1 MEQTR
6 PPEEFVSSRPPA
18 PPASAWR
25 VLAVALTLVLV
36 LVLAAGLWAR
46 WRSLSNDDAARLG
59 ARATVAS
66 VRTGLR
72 PDPSVLPDAVLAD
85 QEAAFGPAATPSQ
98 ARHLE
103 ARGTGAPPGSLA
115 DAAAWLEDVARTS
128 PNGELAATAASV
140 AASWWAAEPPP
151 AGADPTARRTE
162 ESEAG
167 SGAGSPATSDESAGE
182 RDGDGPGSGAASKVP
197 TEEGDG
203 EDTDDDAASSCEPAQ
218 LAAVTA
224 LDRARFTA
232 EAAAARIPADA
243 AQRGTMDAVT
253 DTLDATLREPAV
265 TPMLSC
271 DPAPVAGGHVLPA
284 GFAEDPTRAVGGTLR
299 EASAALVSA
308 VGASSPE
315 DRDWLLTALLE
326 TAVAAQRLDPEHPVP
341 ALPGRD

>member
-36 LVLAAGLWAR
+36 LVLAAGLWAH
-46 WRSLSNDDAARLG
+46 WRSLSDDDATRLG

-66 VRTGLR
+66 VRTGLH

-103 ARGTGAPPGSLA
+103 ARGTGAPPSSLA
-115 DAAAWLEDVARTS
+115 DAAARLEDVARTS

-140 AASWWAAEPPP
+140 AASWWAVEPPP

-167 SGAGSPATSDESAGE
+167 SGAGSPA
-182 RDGDGPGSGAASKVP
+182 ASKVP

-203 EDTDDDAASSCEPAQ
+203 EDTNDDAASSCEPAQ

-315 DRDWLLTALLE
+315 DRDWLLTGLLE
-326 TAVAAQRLDPEHPVP
+326 TAVTAQHLDPEHPVP

>member
-36 LVLAAGLWAR
+36 LVLAAGLWAH
-46 WRSLSNDDAARLG
+46 WRSLSDDDAARLG

-66 VRTGLR
+66 VRTGLH

-140 AASWWAAEPPP
+140 AASWWAAEPPS

-167 SGAGSPATSDESAGE
+167 SGAGSPA
-182 RDGDGPGSGAASKVP
+182 ASKVP

-203 EDTDDDAASSCEPAQ
+203 GDTDDDAASSCEPAQ

-315 DRDWLLTALLE
+315 DREWLLTGLLE
-326 TAVAAQRLDPEHPVP
+326 TAVAAQHLDPEHPVP

>member
-1 MEQTR
+1 MEHTR

-18 PPASAWR
+18 PPARAWR
-25 VLAVALTLVLV
+25 VLAVALALVLV

-46 WRSLSNDDAARLG
+46 WRPLSDDDAARLG

-66 VRTGLR
+66 VRADLH

-103 ARGTGAPPGSLA
+103 ARGAGAPPSSLA
-115 DAAAWLEDVARTS
+115 DAAARLEDVARTS
-128 PNGELAATAASV
+128 PDGELAATAASV

-151 AGADPTARRTE
+151 TGADA
-162 ESEAG
+162 AN
-167 SGAGSPATSDESAGE
+167 
-182 RDGDGPGSGAASKVP
+182 GAAS
-197 TEEGDG
+197 
-203 EDTDDDAASSCEPAQ
+203 ACEPAQ

-232 EAAAARIPADA
+232 EAATARIPADG
-243 AQRGTMDAVT
+243 AQAGAVDAVT

-265 TPMLSC
+265 TPLLSC

-284 GFAEDPTRAVGGTLR
+284 GFTEEPARAVGGTLR

-308 VGASSPE
+308 VAASSPE
-315 DRDWLLTALLE
+315 DRNWLLTALRE
-326 TAVAAQRLDPEHPVP
+326 TAGAAQQLDPEHPVT
-341 ALPGRD
+341 ALPGRE

>member
-18 PPASAWR
+18 SPARAWR
-25 VLAVALTLVLV
+25 VLAVALALVLV

-46 WRSLSNDDAARLG
+46 WRPLSDDDAARLG

-66 VRTGLR
+66 VRTDLH

-85 QEAAFGPAATPSQ
+85 QEAAFDPAATPSQ

-103 ARGTGAPPGSLA
+103 ARGAGAPPSSLA
-115 DAAAWLEDVARTS
+115 DAAARLEDVARTS
-128 PNGELAATAASV
+128 PDGELAATAASV

-151 AGADPTARRTE
+151 TGAEATARATE

-167 SGAGSPATSDESAGE
+167 SGAGSPAASDVPTEEGEGDRIAG
-182 RDGDGPGSGAASKVP
+182 GAASNVP

-203 EDTDDDAASSCEPAQ
+203 GDIDDDAASSCEPAQ

-232 EAAAARIPADA
+232 EAATARIPADG
-243 AQRGTMDAVT
+243 AQAGAVDAVKN
-253 DTLDATLREPAV
+253 TLDATLRDPAV
-265 TPMLSC
+265 TPLLSC

-284 GFAEDPTRAVGGTLR
+284 GFTEEPARAVGGTLR

-308 VGASSPE
+308 VAASSPG
-315 DRDWLLTALLE
+315 DRDWLLSALRE
-326 TAVAAQRLDPEHPVP
+326 TAGAAQQLDPEHPVT

>member
-36 LVLAAGLWAR
+36 LVLAAGLWAH
-46 WRSLSNDDAARLG
+46 WRPLPDDDDARLG
-59 ARATVAS
+59 ARATIAS
-66 VRTGLR
+66 VRADLD

-103 ARGTGAPPGSLA
+103 ARGTGAPPSSLA
-115 DAAAWLEDVARTS
+115 DAAARLEDVARTS

-167 SGAGSPATSDESAGE
+167 SGAGSPA
-182 RDGDGPGSGAASKVP
+182 ASKVP

-203 EDTDDDAASSCEPAQ
+203 GDTDDDAASSCEPAQ

-284 GFAEDPTRAVGGTLR
+284 GFVEDPARAVGGTLR

-326 TAVAAQRLDPEHPVP
+326 TAVTAQHLDPEHPVP

>member
-1 MEQTR
+1 MEHTR

-25 VLAVALTLVLV
+25 VLAVALALVLV

-46 WRSLSNDDAARLG
+46 WRPLSDDDAARLD

-66 VRTGLR
+66 VRADLH

-98 ARHLE
+98 VRHLE
-103 ARGTGAPPGSLA
+103 ARGTGAPPSSLA
-115 DAAAWLEDVARTS
+115 DAAARLEDVARTS
-128 PNGELAATAASV
+128 PDGELAATAASV

-151 AGADPTARRTE
+151 AGAD
-162 ESEAG
+162 
-167 SGAGSPATSDESAGE
+167 
-182 RDGDGPGSGAASKVP
+182 AAN
-197 TEEGDG
+197 G
-203 EDTDDDAASSCEPAQ
+203 AASSCEPAQ

-224 LDRARFTA
+224 LDRARFAA
-232 EAAAARIPADA
+232 EAATARIPAGG
-243 AQRGTMDAVT
+243 AQGGTVDAVT

-265 TPMLSC
+265 TPLLSC

-284 GFAEDPTRAVGGTLR
+284 GFTEEPARAVGGTLR

-308 VGASSPE
+308 VAASSPE
-315 DRDWLLTALLE
+315 DRNWLLTALRE
-326 TAVAAQRLDPEHPVP
+326 TAGAAQQLDPEHPVT
-341 ALPGRD
+341 ALPGRE

>member
-1 MEQTR
+1 MEHTR

-18 PPASAWR
+18 SPARAWR
-25 VLAVALTLVLV
+25 VLAVALALVLV

-46 WRSLSNDDAARLG
+46 WRPLSDDDAARLG

-66 VRTGLR
+66 VRTDLH

-103 ARGTGAPPGSLA
+103 ARGAGAPPSSLA
-115 DAAAWLEDVARTS
+115 DAAARLEDVARTS
-128 PNGELAATAASV
+128 PDGELAATAASV

-151 AGADPTARRTE
+151 TGAD
-162 ESEAG
+162 
-167 SGAGSPATSDESAGE
+167 ATNG
-182 RDGDGPGSGAASKVP
+182 
-197 TEEGDG
+197 
-203 EDTDDDAASSCEPAQ
+203 AASSCAPSQ

-232 EAAAARIPADA
+232 EAATARIPADG
-243 AQRGTMDAVT
+243 AQGGTVDAVT
-253 DTLDATLREPAV
+253 DTLDATLRDPAV

-284 GFAEDPTRAVGGTLR
+284 GFTEDPARAVGGTLR

-315 DRDWLLTALLE
+315 DREWLLTGLLE
-326 TAVAAQRLDPEHPVP
+326 TAVAAQHLDPEHPVP
-341 ALPGRD
+341 ALLGRD

>member
-18 PPASAWR
+18 PPARAWR
-25 VLAVALTLVLV
+25 VLAVALALVLV

-46 WRSLSNDDAARLG
+46 WRPLSDDDAARLG

-66 VRTGLR
+66 VRADLH
-72 PDPSVLPDAVLAD
+72 PDPSVLPDVVLTD

-103 ARGTGAPPGSLA
+103 ARGTGAPPSSLA
-115 DAAAWLEDVARTS
+115 DAAARLADLARTS
-128 PNGELAATAASV
+128 PDGELAATAASV

-151 AGADPTARRTE
+151 TGAD
-162 ESEAG
+162 
-167 SGAGSPATSDESAGE
+167 ATNG
-182 RDGDGPGSGAASKVP
+182 
-197 TEEGDG
+197 
-203 EDTDDDAASSCEPAQ
+203 AASSCEPAQ

-232 EAAAARIPADA
+232 EAATARIPADA
-243 AQRGTMDAVT
+243 AQAGAVDGVT
-253 DTLDATLREPAV
+253 NTLDATLREPAV
-265 TPMLSC
+265 TPLLSC

-284 GFAEDPTRAVGGTLR
+284 GFTEDPARAVGGTLR

-308 VGASSPE
+308 VAASSPE
-315 DRDWLLTALLE
+315 DRDWLLTALRE
-326 TAVAAQRLDPEHPVP
+326 TAGAAQQLDPEHPVT